1 MQKRIRTTLA
11 AAALAIATFAP
22 IAAPVVTAAVAIVA
36 PAPAQA
42 SVVLAER
49 AKPSP
54 LKDFWAIIM
63 SIVLAE

>member
-1 MQKRIRTTLA
+1 MQNRIRATLA

-22 IAAPVVTAAVAIVA
+22 IAAPVVAAVAIAA